1 MIRPRIIPNIT
12 IFEGMLYKTQKFED
26 PIYLGDP
33 HIAVRIFNDLEVD
46 ELIVLD
52 FSYEKPNFDLLEDI
66 ASEAFMPLVYGGGI
80 RKVEEFDMVIKS
92 GFEKVSL
99 NTMHLE
105 DPETVQKLASR
116 YGSSTLVASVDIK
129 KSFFGKFSIF
139 HKTSKSKRLKENLN
153 EYILYLEK
161 LGFGEILLN
170 IIDNEAQMKGCN
182 LEILGEI
189 PDELRIPL
197 LLQGGVGSVDDII
210 KALKHNKLSGIVC
223 GAFFVL
229 NGRFKTPL
237 ISYLDQEDFTKIISD
252 IQ

>member
-1 MIRPRIIPNIT
+1 MIRPRVIPNLT
-12 IFEGMLYKTQKFED
+12 IFEDMLYKTQKFED

-33 HIAVRIFNDLEVD
+33 YIAVRIFNDLEVD

-52 FSYEKPNFDLLEDI
+52 FSYKEPNFDLLEDI

-80 RKVEEFDMVIKS
+80 RKIEQFDKIIKS
-92 GFEKVSL
+92 GFEKISL

-105 DPETVQKLASR
+105 DPGTVKILASR
-116 YGSSTLVASVDIK
+116 YGSSTLVASVDVK
-129 KSFFGKFSIF
+129 KGFFGKNSIF
-139 HKTSKSKRLKENLN
+139 HKTSKSKRLKESLN
-153 EYILYLEK
+153 EYLFYLEE

-170 IIDNEAQMKGCN
+170 QVDNEGQMKGCN
-182 LEILGEI
+182 LEILKEI
-189 PDELRIPL
+189 PDELNIPL

-210 KALKHNKLSGIVC
+210 DALKHNKLSGIVC

-237 ISYLDQEDFTKIISD
+237 ISYLDQEDFIKIISN